1 MLGRGAGVE
10 IPHWNTLDNKEVKAG
25 LRFVLTLREFRNAW
39 KGGQGLRF
47 LITLHEI
54 LGRGGRGLKFV
65 FTLQGS
71 ILRYLGEQIK
81 WDNFINWIVIPPS
94 SLLYVFAWHKQSFCL
109 FCLHQLTCFKDSQH
123 RLTEITYTVQRK
135 QNCFKLSGNL
145 WCCEPQQPGV

>member
-25 LRFVLTLREFRNAW
+25 VEICSNITWILRCLRGGRGLRFLITLNEMLGRWRQQLRFVLTLREFRDACEGGRELRFVLTLRKFRNAW

-65 FTLQGS
+65 FILQGS
-71 ILRYLGEQIK
+71 ILRYLGSK
-81 WDNFINWIVIPPS
+81 
-94 SLLYVFAWHKQSFCL
+94 
-109 FCLHQLTCFKDSQH
+109 
-123 RLTEITYTVQRK
+123 
-135 QNCFKLSGNL
+135 
-145 WCCEPQQPGV
+145 